1 MKTIALLFLSA
12 LLVSSC
18 ASSPVSSSKD
28 HASAD
33 QKKYL
38 ERIRTFA
45 HEFKVLN
52 NSAEEMWGRAQVF
65 VNKFS
70 LMKIKAVSNYII
82 QTDDLI
88 HVTTVADA
96 LAGNDLGFG
105 YSFSRSPGKDSTTFT
120 LKCMSNY
127 GGSSIREC
135 TEDNEHFASFYMQT
149 GEDILYPQ
157 FIAQ

>member
-96 LAGNDLGFG
+96 LAGTLGLDIHFLDHQE
-105 YSFSRSPGKDSTTFT
+105 RIVRLSP
-120 LKCMSNY
+120 
-127 GGSSIREC
+127 
-135 TEDNEHFASFYMQT
+135 
-149 GEDILYPQ
+149 
-157 FIAQ
+157 